1 MNHARPTLGLVVFI
15 TALLASFFPARH
27 ASAGSGMINFTSKT
41 IDITVNCRFAATGPQ
56 LTTLQGKLTQMS
68 HVMWD
73 ATEGQLRLGTVT
85 ITCNE
90 ATLDTSD
97 YWVYVNPLRSHSPVG
112 TNLGVSGQSTGT
124 LGAHTTQAYDRVGGV
139 FGHEFGHLAFG
150 LRDEYPEN
158 QTACGGMG
166 PCIDTPDEQN
176 QCLMQQSSGLS
187 WSEFCVSANHDPKR
201 GNNPACHVTPVNADG
216 APCAAN
222 CGEWDVTTLKY
233 ERSRQ
238 ERANAKSCWQTLAA
252 TFPALAAPAGLPVVA
267 EPGGFT
273 APTFTVNCAAN
284 STFVLVLDRSGSM
297 IWSVKKDNGEV
308 CGNGIDDD
316 GDGMIDEASDCA
328 EARMQY
334 VKESAAA
341 ILELANDSGI
351 SAGIVGFDEFAST
364 VAPIQSIDTHLADLE
379 TAADAIAP
387 GGQTAIG
394 RGLDQGKTLL
404 DADPTA
410 AGAKAAIVIT
420 DGHNNRGPSPA
431 TSADAY
437 HTAGYRIYTIATGE
451 ASNDALINDIADNT
465 NGYSVNEPQA
475 DELVTAVAEMYAQY
489 RNGGILVPR
498 TPYVIDAG
506 SGGSGTLAPHVGL
519 PQQVIKDFRVPAE
532 NRIQFNVEP
541 GMRRFTALLAGN
553 LGNMSGFGVDATLI
567 APDGSTINAAAPPA
581 GVRVVFRPFFTFV
594 RVQAP
599 MAGLWTLAIRTKSGA
614 ASRQTGTMIVI
625 SEHPESH
632 LFVNLSRNVV
642 TAAGQ
647 TVKVTVLPSYVSGLR
662 DADVK
667 AWLRAPDG
675 TTTTVP
681 ITTGEDTRDVYTA
694 TLSTFPQHGAYDL
707 IVDMSTTAS
716 TTNAPGENHPGEIEG
731 PDLTV
736 PIPPIQRSITRTVYA
751 DYGPWVCPP
760 NRDCDGDGIID
771 ESTTSDGDGDHVPAS
786 HDPDDNGDNIPDGNQ
801 QPPTGNGTKG
811 QNPFAGLSGHR
822 RWWLG
827 GAVGSSHPLG
837 SLNKVADANIYGKID
852 LSLRLTPAVA
862 ARLTGGFAQFTAQT
876 AAGIPHP
883 HYAHV
888 SANVQLLAPFGPA
901 SRFFVNGGPGWYRS
915 ESGTTSG
922 GLNVGFGWQVD
933 LTAGNVIELGTDY
946 HRVNGDH
953 GRFITWHLGIL
964 FH

>member
-1 MNHARPTLGLVVFI
+1 MSYSRPRPGPAVLI
-15 TALLASFFPARH
+15 IALLASLIPIHH
-27 ASAGSGMINFTSKT
+27 ASAGSGMINFTNKT

-56 LTTLQGKLTQMS
+56 LTTLQDKLTQMS

-90 ATLDTSD
+90 ATLDVAD

-112 TNLGVSGQSTGT
+112 TNLGVSGQSNGT

-139 FGHEFGHLAFG
+139 FAHEFGHLGLG

-158 QTACGGMG
+158 QTICGGMG
-166 PCIDTPDEQN
+166 PCMDAPDEQN
-176 QCLMQQSSGLS
+176 QCLMQQSAGLT
-187 WSEFCVSANHDPKR
+187 WSEFCVSSNHDPKR
-201 GNNPACHVTPVNADG
+201 GNNPACHVNPPNADG
-216 APCAAN
+216 APCAAK
-222 CGEWDVTTLKY
+222 CDEWDVTTLKY

-238 ERANAKSCWQTLAA
+238 QSSIGKSCWEALVA
-252 TFPALAAPAGLPVVA
+252 TFPSLAGPAVLPVVA

-273 APTFTVNCAAN
+273 APAFTVNCAAN

-316 GDGMIDEASDCA
+316 GDGVIDEADCG
-328 EARMQY
+328 ETRMQY

-364 VAPIQSIDTHLADLE
+364 VAPIQSIDAHLADLE
-379 TAADAIAP
+379 NAADGINP

-394 RGLDQGKTLL
+394 RGLDQGKVLL

-420 DGHNNRGPSPA
+420 DGHNNRGPSPQ

-451 ASNDALINDIADNT
+451 ASNDGVINDIADNT

-498 TPYVIDAG
+498 TPYVIEAG
-506 SGGSGTLAPHVGL
+506 NTASGTLVPHAGL
-519 PQQVIKDFRVPAE
+519 PQQVFKDFRVPAE

-541 GMRRFTALLAGN
+541 GSRRFTALLAGN
-553 LGNMSGFGVDATLI
+553 LGDMSGFGVDATLI
-567 APDGSTINAAAPPA
+567 APDSTVINTAAPPA

-599 MAGLWTLAIRTKSGA
+599 MAGLWTLAIRTKAGA
-614 ASRQTGTMIVI
+614 APRQTGTMIVI

-632 LFVNLSRNVV
+632 LFVDLSRNVV
-642 TAAGQ
+642 TAPGQ
-647 TVKVTVLPSYVSGLR
+647 SVKVTVLPSYVSGLR

-675 TTTTVP
+675 TITAVP
-681 ITTGEDTRDVYTA
+681 IATGEDTRDVYTA

-707 IVDMSTTAS
+707 IVDMSTTAT
-716 TTNAPGENHPGEIEG
+716 TTNVPGENHPGEIAG

-751 DYGPWVCPP
+751 DFGPWICPAP
-760 NRDCDGDGIID
+760 RDCDGDGIIN
-771 ESTTSDGDGDHVPAS
+771 ESTTFDGDDDHVPAS

-801 QPPTGNGTKG
+801 QPPAGNGPNGK
-811 QNPFAGLSGHR
+811 NPFGGHR
-822 RWWLG
+822 RWWFG

-837 SLNKVADANIYGKID
+837 KLNEVADANIYGKVD
-852 LSLRLTPAVA
+852 LSVLLTSAIA
-862 ARLTGGFAQFTAQT
+862 ARLTGGFAQFTAQP
-876 AAGIPHP
+876 AAGIAHP
-883 HYAHV
+883 HYAHL
-888 SANVQLLAPFGPA
+888 SANVQFLAPSGTA
-901 SRFFVNGGPGWYRS
+901 SRFFANGGPGWYRS

-922 GLNVGFGWQVD
+922 GFNVGFGWQVD

-946 HRVNGDH
+946 HRVSDKR

-964 FH
+964 FR